1 MSAPIRRGPV
11 RSLRVIQMFYNE
23 KIYLKLFKILWCI
36 IMGNTVPREL
46 CWNGSPVGRRASR

>member
-23 KIYLKLFKILWCI
+23 KITMSYFSILWCI
-36 IMGNTVPREL
+36 IMGSTVPREP
-46 CWNGSPVGRRASR
+46 C